1 MTVECNF
8 SLNRYSLGV
17 ALLDLVKAFDKRRL
31 SVPVFFCSKVKQFIV
46 FQYRAA
52 HNVTS
57 RFLFI
62 EYKLLLLSLQTKF
75 SIQMFFDNFLHD
87 LGLVSSFASC

>member
-62 EYKLLLLSLQTKF
+62 EYKLSLQTKF

-87 LGLVSSFASC
+87 LGLVSFASF